1 MKKTWTWQTT
11 DINASWSSQQQP
23 QNATGLFCGNA
34 QRCPSQLF
42 FQCFPWSHWAGCLG
56 NDHEHELQNFCL
68 WLLRCRYTTK
78 QGTIVTAPP
87 QPQPRVH
94 SGRLI
99 PIFGAPNF
107 LCLTSRIPRICCG
120 MQWMWWSEG
129 CVCWRYSN
137 MSLTMC
143 LYCRKFLCLYVY
155 I

>member
-1 MKKTWTWQTT
+1 MNNVAVERPSLPTPNSQLRAGILFRATSRESRLWLIWRRPGHSRQLTW
-11 DINASWSSQQQP
+11 NASWSIQQQP

-107 LCLTSRIPRICCG
+107 LCLTSRIP
-120 MQWMWWSEG
+120 
-129 CVCWRYSN
+129 
-137 MSLTMC
+137 
-143 LYCRKFLCLYVY
+143 
-155 I
+155 